1 LFQVIER
8 IDDTLALLNLVRT
21 HKKVVLVAG
30 CILILKEFN
39 DFSTSDFY
47 SISGMYDAYNLS
59 TIHSESYHSC
69 LKDLWF
75 ESTI

>member
-8 IDDTLALLNLVRT
+8 IDDTLALLNLVRG
-21 HKKVVLVAG
+21 VSN

-47 SISGMYDAYNLS
+47 SISGMYDAYNLP
-59 TIHSESYHSC
+59 TVHSESYHSC

>member
-21 HKKVVLVAG
+21 QKSIVSS